1 MPRIRRLVV
10 DPESPDAQVLRP
22 AAEMIRAGGVVAI
35 PTDTFYALA
44 VDPFNTAA
52 VARIFSVK
60 ERGAERGVPLVAAD
74 ADQVRR
80 WLGGELAPLGAR
92 LAERFWPGPL
102 TLLVPAPAS
111 LAAEVT
117 GGTGKVGVRVPAHK
131 VTRTVCELW
140 GRPLTATS
148 ANVSGQPAT
157 DEPDDVVASIGSRID
172 MLVDAGRTA
181 GGPASTIVDV
191 TGDEA
196 FLVRPGAVSWE
207 DVRRCLS
214 PA

>member
-10 DPESPDAQVLRP
+10 DPQSPDAQVLGP
-22 AAEMIRAGGVVAI
+22 AADTIRGGGVVAI

-44 VDPFNTAA
+44 VDPFNRAA

-60 ERGAERGVPLVAAD
+60 QRGADRAVPLVAAD
-74 ADQVRR
+74 VDQVRR
-80 WLGGELAPLGAR
+80 WLGGGLAPIGAR
-92 LAERFWPGPL
+92 LAERFWPGQL
-102 TLLVPAPAS
+102 TLLVPAPSS

-117 GGTGKVGVRVPAHK
+117 RGTGKVGVRVPAHK
-131 VTRTVCELW
+131 VTRAVCELC

-157 DEPDDVVASIGSRID
+157 DEPDDVEASIGSRID

-196 FLVRPGAVSWE
+196 LLVRSGAVSWE
-207 DVRRCLS
+207 DVQRCLS
-214 PA
+214 LV